1 MSKPKIEKDAHRWCD
16 VNGQRHRLDGPA
28 VIWAD
33 GTQAWYMNGQR
44 HRLDGPAFI
53 WADGTQAWW
62 VNGQR
67 HRLDGPAVIWAD
79 GTQEWWVNGKN
90 ITREA
95 NQWMTQQRVTW
106 PWDSNTHAQFLLTWV

>member
-1 MSKPKIEKDAHRWCD
+1 MLFRS
-16 VNGQRHRLDGPA
+16 
-28 VIWAD
+28 
-33 GTQAWYMNGQR
+33 R

-53 WADGTQAWW
+53 GADGTQEWW
-62 VNGQR
+62 VNGQL
-67 HRLDGPAVIWAD
+67 HRLDGPAVIGAD

-95 NQWMTQQRVTW
+95 NQWMTQQSINW